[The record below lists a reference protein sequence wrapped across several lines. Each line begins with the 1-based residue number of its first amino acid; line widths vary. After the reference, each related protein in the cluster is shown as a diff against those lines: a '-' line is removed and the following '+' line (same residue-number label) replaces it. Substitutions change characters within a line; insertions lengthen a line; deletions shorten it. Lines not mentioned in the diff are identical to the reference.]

1 MNTLYRNNL
10 KESIL
15 LLLLGLISPILVLPF
30 VLLSI
35 YKKNLFSI
43 YVLAFIVALL
53 IGLMPPYADNYHY
66 YVRYMRTTSFDIYD
80 WLVMDKDFLF
90 TLLSYIFNSL
100 HFSYIQFRL
109 VLIISEMFAFS
120 WIFYDFTK
128 TYISYLDNR
137 KCLWFVLICFF
148 TLDIVFIGF
157 FIRYALMATFLIL
170 GIYVFYKG
178 SRFKALI
185 FLLLALSTHYSGF
198 LFVPCILLAFL
209 FKHNFSRPQR
219 LICVLLCLCF
229 GTIIFSFLYPYFPSL
244 FHADKYVT
252 GTWSDFSYKS
262 FNGMMFYIL
271 QYYVIAGIVILWYL
285 RSKINNNYLT
295 RVAFF
300 MLLLFVA
307 LSSFSELLQ
316 RVWWVAK
323 IFIVF
328 SLLETIIL
336 SVNKRTKLLR
346 VYLLAFL
353 LLSSQAMSFYGFRK
367 AIFDTANI
375 KHSIFLP
382 SFISDDS
389 YNEVYFFMRNRQ

>member
-10 KESIL
+10 RESIL
-15 LLLLGLISPILVLPF
+15 LLLLGLFSPILVLPF

-43 YVLAFIVALL
+43 YVLAFIIALL

-66 YVRYMRTTSFDIYD
+66 YLRYIRNSSFDIHN
-80 WLVMDKDFLF
+80 WLTIDKDFLF
-90 TLLSYIFNSL
+90 PLLSYIFNSL

-109 VLIISEMFAFS
+109 FLIISEMLVFS

-148 TLDIVFIGF
+148 TLDMVFIGF
-157 FIRYALMATFLIL
+157 TIRYALMATFLIL
-170 GIYVFYKG
+170 SIYLYYKG
-178 SRFKALI
+178 SRLKSLI
-185 FLLLALSTHYSGF
+185 FLLLALSSHYSGF
-198 LFVPCILLAFL
+198 LFVPCILLACL
-209 FKHNFSRPQR
+209 FKRNFSRYQR
-219 LICVLLCLCF
+219 LTCVIICLCF
-229 GTIIFSFLYPYFPSL
+229 GTFIFSLLYPLFPSM
-244 FHADKYVT
+244 FQADKYVT

-271 QYYVIAGIVILWYL
+271 QYYIIAGILILWYL
-285 RSKINNNYLT
+285 CAKIKNNYLS

-300 MLLLFVA
+300 MLLLFVGI
-307 LSSFSELLQ
+307 SSFSELLQ
-316 RVWWVAK
+316 RVWWIAK

-328 SLLETIIL
+328 SLLSAIIL
-336 SVNKRTKLLR
+336 NTNKRTILLKI
-346 VYLLAFL
+346 YLLAFL
-353 LLSSQAMSFYGFRK
+353 LLFSQAMSFYGFRK
-367 AIFDTANI
+367 AIFDPTNI

-382 SFISDDS
+382 SFISDES
-389 YNEVYFFMRNRQ
+389 YNEAYFFMRNRE